1 MQVSG
6 RSGRRDTLGEVI
18 IQAYNPDHYA
28 IKYAYENDY
37 QGFYQHEM
45 RLRRIARYE
54 PFYFLIQLDIT
65 GKSIRH
71 VMTFGM
77 KLVKEL
83 RRMTNDETILLGPS
97 SDVIKIKN
105 SYTSSIMIKYKDEP
119 QINSM
124 IKSLISAYTEKD
136 LLIRVDHFPGVG

>member
-1 MQVSG
+1 
-6 RSGRRDTLGEVI
+6 
-18 IQAYNPDHYA
+18 
-28 IKYAYENDY
+28 
-37 QGFYQHEM
+37 
-45 RLRRIARYE
+45 
-54 PFYFLIQLDIT
+54 
-65 GKSIRH
+65 
-71 VMTFGM
+71 MTFGM

-83 RRMTNDETILLGPS
+83 RRMTKDETILLGPS